1 VVPPLVG
8 VAVKVIGADPH
19 IDVVFDDTLTDAVK
33 FGFTVAATD
42 VLVAVVHPFAVASTK

>member
-1 VVPPLVG
+1 MVPPLVG

-42 VLVAVVHPFAVASTK
+42 VLAAVVHPFAVASTK